1 MRELYLIICLIL
13 VVCSCHRDEEN
24 DKEQKARKEYRI
36 AVVLPQDGTSGND
49 WHKPIDWSLEN
60 LNKALMAERQIKVTA
75 EWYDENQPDLESLF
89 KTLTQREDICAII
102 GPLYS
107 RNANIAARECYAV
120 KKMLIPA
127 TVSSESIMRQYASDK
142 GFLWCLTE
150 NDISQCEVLLTRAMQ
165 KGARTVSL
173 LTSDDEYGN
182 TFMDWFA
189 FQAQELGLQTGSI
202 KQYSE
207 QDVTEKMNSLLN
219 EDTDCLICVPRT
231 KDITIQMN
239 ECRRKRTSTR
249 PFLLFSDVAYI
260 TPKDI
265 TFEGMEG
272 ITQTHN
278 PQSGFPLAY
287 EARFGSMPDY
297 GGAHF
302 YDAVT
307 LAGLAILQADLS
319 SETNFNNCLR
329 KIVEGDDGEINT
341 ASETG
346 IYRAVQSLIA
356 GQHHHITGASGNLY
370 FADKVYTNVTHSV
383 FCHWQVYNGKHLILE
398 YNTSDDSKRTNAS
411 MANWNWKVTQT
422 QSFDDIVQISYPDR
436 ADLYAVIIATAQG
449 WTDYRHQANAYAMYQ
464 LLKKNGMDDSHIL
477 LISEDDIATN
487 TLNPYPGFILS
498 PFSEENLYNGI
509 KVDYK
514 PSELKF
520 QELLSVFD
528 KNGDFHPRKEDN
540 LFVYWAGHGVETGPK
555 WLNET
560 IPAYQVADLFGQLSF
575 RKLFL
580 AMETCYAGVVG
591 KACADRNIKGMI
603 CITAAND
610 KETSKASVTGL
621 SDQIWISNSF
631 TDNLLLE
638 LASRGKSATIYELYH
653 KVYNATIG
661 SHVSVYNAGN
671 FGYLY
676 TSSISEFL
684 YP

>member
-1 MRELYLIICLIL
+1 MRKLCLLISLIL
-13 VVCSCHRDEEN
+13 ICACNKDEDN
-24 DKEQKARKEYRI
+24 NKEINVRKEYRI

-75 EWYDENQPDLESLF
+75 EWYDENQSDLESLF
-89 KTLTQREDICAII
+89 KTLAQREDICAII

-107 RNANIAARECYAV
+107 RNANIAAQQCYAT

-127 TVSSESIMRQYASDK
+127 TVSSESIMRKYASDK

-165 KGARTVSL
+165 KGARKVSL
-173 LTSDDEYGN
+173 LTSDDEYGT

-202 KQYSE
+202 KQYNE

-219 EDTDCLICVPRT
+219 EDSDCLICVPRT
-231 KDITIQMN
+231 KDITILMN
-239 ECRRKRTSTR
+239 ECRRNRTSLR
-249 PFLLFSDVAYI
+249 PFLLFSDVAFI

-287 EARFGSMPDY
+287 EARFGDAPDY

-319 SETNFNNCLR
+319 SETNFNSSLR
-329 KIVEGDDGEINT
+329 KIADGDDKEINT

-346 IYRAVQSLIA
+346 IYRAVQSLTS
-356 GQHHHITGASGNLY
+356 GQHPHITGASGNLY

-422 QSFDDIVQISYPDR
+422 QTFDDKIQISYPDR
-436 ADLYAVIIATAQG
+436 AELYAVIIAAAQG
-449 WTDYRHQANAYAMYQ
+449 WENYRHQANAYAMYQ

-477 LISEDDIATN
+477 LISEDDIAN
-487 TLNPYPGFILS
+487 NASNPHSGFILS

-509 KVDYK
+509 KVDYH
-514 PSELKF
+514 PSKLKF
-520 QELLSVFD
+520 RELLSAFNQD
-528 KNGDFHPRKEDN
+528 GDFHPGKEDN

-560 IPAYQVADLFGQLSF
+560 IPAYQVADFFGQLSF

-591 KACADRNIKGMI
+591 KACADKKIKGML
-603 CITAAND
+603 CMTAAND
-610 KETSKASVTGL
+610 QETSKASVTGL
-621 SDQIWISNSF
+621 AEQIWISNSF
-631 TDNLLLE
+631 TDKLLLE
-638 LASRGKSATIYELYH
+638 LTSRGKDASIYSLYH
-653 KVYNATIG
+653 EVYNATIG

-671 FGYLY
+671 FGNLY
-676 TSSISEFL
+676 TSPINEFL

>member
-1 MRELYLIICLIL
+1 M
-13 VVCSCHRDEEN
+13 CSCHRDEEN
-24 DKEQKARKEYRI
+24 DGEQKVRKEYRI

-49 WHKPIDWSLEN
+49 WHKPIGWSLEN
-60 LNKALMAERQIKVTA
+60 LNKAIMAERQIKITA
-75 EWYDENQPDLESLF
+75 EWYDENQPDLEGLF
-89 KTLTQREDICAII
+89 KTLAQRKDICAII

-107 RNANIAARECYAV
+107 RNANIAAQQCYTV

-127 TVSSESIMRQYASDK
+127 TVSSESIMRRYASDK

-165 KGARTVSL
+165 KGSKKVSL
-173 LTSDDEYGN
+173 LTSDDEYGT

-189 FQAQELGLQTGSI
+189 FQAQELGLQTGSVE
-202 KQYSE
+202 QYNE
-207 QDVTEKMNSLLN
+207 QDVTEKMNRLLN
-219 EDTDCLICVPRT
+219 EESDCLICVPRT

-239 ECRRKRTSTR
+239 ECRRKHTNLY

-260 TPKDI
+260 TPKDM

-287 EARFGSMPDY
+287 EARFGTIPDY

-302 YDAVT
+302 YDAVS

-329 KIVEGDDGEINT
+329 KIADGDDGEINT

-346 IYRAVQSLIA
+346 IYRAVQSLTS
-356 GQHHHITGASGNLY
+356 GKHPHITGASGNLY

-422 QSFDDIVQISYPDR
+422 QAFDDKTQISYPDR
-436 ADLYAVIIATAQG
+436 GELYAVIIATTQG

-464 LLKKNGMDDSHIL
+464 LLKENGVDDSHIL
-477 LISEDDIATN
+477 LISEDDIARN
-487 TLNPYPGFILS
+487 PVNPYPGFILS
-498 PFSEENLYNGI
+498 PFSEENLYTGI
-509 KVDYK
+509 KVDYH

-520 QELLSVFD
+520 QDLLSAFSKD
-528 KNGDFHPRKEDN
+528 NDFHPGKEDN
-540 LFVYWAGHGVETGPK
+540 LFVYWAGHGVEEGLK

-560 IPAYQVADLFGQLSF
+560 IPAYQVAHFFGQLSF

-580 AMETCYAGVVG
+580 AMEACYAGAVG
-591 KACADRNIKGMI
+591 KACADREIKGML
-603 CITAAND
+603 CMTAAND

-621 SDQIWISNSF
+621 TDQIWISSSF
-631 TDNLLLE
+631 TDNLLRE
-638 LASRGKSATIYELYH
+638 LISRGTNASIYSLYH
-653 KVYNATIG
+653 EVYITTIG
-661 SHVSVYNAGN
+661 SHVSIYNAGN
-671 FGYLY
+671 FGNLY
-676 TSSISEFL
+676 TSPINEFL